1 MKKFKYFLLT
11 IIFIILFQY
20 SILALQENLTNELTQ
35 QELNDQSLLAI
46 NWVQQSGEYQALTY
60 QAYNIAQVAFD
71 NAVQQN
77 ITNPAVV
84 IDIDETVLDNSP
96 YQASLIDTNNEF
108 SSNTWNQWVMAE
120 KAQVI
125 PGAVE
130 FINYVNSNGGT
141 VFFISNR
148 DESSTHNSAQN
159 DLELATINNLHKLGI
174 TGVSEETVL
183 LKGEFTKIIDGQ
195 ENQGKQW
202 REQAITK
209 GLANGIKYNIVMLVG
224 DNLNDFAELE
234 KNNNDL
240 RKKFVQTTK
249 NQQGIFLQQTN
260 QETIKPAY
268 ISLPNPMYGYWEYGL
283 YKERNLTPEQKNQ
296 HRKKSL
302 ILWENNS

>member
-1 MKKFKYFLLT
+1 MKKITYFSLT
-11 IIFIILFQY
+11 ITLIFLFNS
-20 SILALQENLTNELTQ
+20 SILAFQKKSPHELTQ

-60 QAYNIAQVAFD
+60 QAYNIAKVAFD

-96 YQASLIDTNNEF
+96 YQASLINTNNEF

-120 KAQVI
+120 KAQAI

-159 DLELATINNLHKLGI
+159 DLELATINNLHKLEI

-195 ENQGKQW
+195 EHQGKQW

-260 QETIKPAY
+260 QETIKPA
-268 ISLPNPMYGYWEYGL
+268 
-283 YKERNLTPEQKNQ
+283 
-296 HRKKSL
+296 
-302 ILWENNS
+302 